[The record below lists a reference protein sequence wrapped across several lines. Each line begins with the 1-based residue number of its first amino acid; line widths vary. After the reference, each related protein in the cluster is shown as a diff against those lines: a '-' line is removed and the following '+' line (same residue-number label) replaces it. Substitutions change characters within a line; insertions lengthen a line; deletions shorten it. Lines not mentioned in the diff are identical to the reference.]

1 MHVYFTHGDTM
12 TTSRWDGRTSFR
24 VSRFFGAFFLL
35 VHRPTE
41 EGAKNTKKKSGGWY
55 SRSLL
60 GMFNE
65 QGLSI
70 RLRAGTF
77 GSHKDALFKLF
88 ILFLSV
94 RQCLLLTRPVFF
106 CK

>member
-41 EGAKNTKKKSGGWY
+41 EGAKNTKKKAAVG
-55 SRSLL
+55 
-60 GMFNE
+60 
-65 QGLSI
+65 
-70 RLRAGTF
+70 
-77 GSHKDALFKLF
+77 
-88 ILFLSV
+88 ILAV
-94 RQCLLLTRPVFF
+94 CWACLMNRDCQFV
-106 CK
+106 